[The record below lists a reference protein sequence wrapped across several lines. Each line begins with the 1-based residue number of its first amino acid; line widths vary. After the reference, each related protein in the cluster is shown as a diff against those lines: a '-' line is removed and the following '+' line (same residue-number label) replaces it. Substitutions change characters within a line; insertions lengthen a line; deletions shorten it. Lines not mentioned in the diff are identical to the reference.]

1 MVLQCQ
7 RVGSSS
13 VAHLT
18 RRAFWFFRSLAIFI
32 SHDEEWPDLVSNNNW
47 NRTRSVDVTFDILI
61 ENSLSSRNNVEIG
74 FSISSWKDFNQI
86 SINNIIRI
94 SIHSNERWRRILLL
108 ATCGFSRRLESRV
121 SAIGNILQDHSHWF
135 VLVLLV
141 ANYTT
146 VAVIWNYDAWVIS
159 FSSAFLSGDIA
170 SLLTGRTL
178 IVVVATFLTGVVV
191 SLLTGVAVAGS
202 FLTVVSFCFLCPA
215 SFVAATFRR
224 SDSCNC

>member
-141 ANYTT
+141 ANYTAI
-146 VAVIWNYDAWVIS
+146 AVVRNINDTGSFASS
-159 FSSAFLSGDIA
+159 FSSFPTTCVAT
-170 SLLTGRTL
+170 LLAGSTL
-178 IVVVATFLTGVVV
+178 IISRFIGV
-191 SLLTGVAVAGS
+191 SLLPTVSVTL
-202 FLTVVSFCFLCPA
+202 LTTV
-215 SFVAATFRR
+215 
-224 SDSCNC
+224 

>member
-146 VAVIWNYDAWVIS
+146 VAVIRNFNIPVS
-159 FSSAFLSGDIA
+159 FPSLSFGSALLSESIA

-178 IVVVATFLTGVVV
+178 IVVIATFLSAVTITVSI
-191 SLLTGVAVAGS
+191 SLLSSVAIFIHGLRPTS
-202 FLTVVSFCFLCPA
+202 S
-215 SFVAATFRR
+215 VAAMFR
-224 SDSCNC
+224 